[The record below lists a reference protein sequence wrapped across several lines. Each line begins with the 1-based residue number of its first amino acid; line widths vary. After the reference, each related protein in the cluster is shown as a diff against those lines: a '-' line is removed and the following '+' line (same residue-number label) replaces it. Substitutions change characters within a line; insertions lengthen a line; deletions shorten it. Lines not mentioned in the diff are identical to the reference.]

1 MAIQSNRLTVLLDV
15 DTMEAAYFKG
25 LNQINLNS
33 YLHNEFVVRPNK
45 NLLATETLWVAFKNT
60 GTTVNPIM
68 MTQRP
73 INEVEDIS
81 STTPNTPPP
90 ADTPPLSPYEYYI
103 PLPAAVMEVPGS
115 WNFSL
120 AVRVYDE
127 AGSEEFKEI
136 ATTSVYDFTI
146 SASLMPSSTSKYLS
160 DESAAALYQQALEMM
175 KQAPYIGENGHW
187 FEFDAETAKF
197 VDTGVDAHGIQG
209 ETGPKGDTG
218 PEGPQ
223 GPKGD
228 TGSQGPQGVQGP
240 KGDKGDKGD
249 TGPKGAVG
257 PQGPQGDKGPQG
269 EQGVQGIQGPI
280 GLTGATGPAGPQ
292 GLQGVQGVI
301 GPQGPIGPTGGQGP
315 KGDKGDTGNP
325 GATGPA
331 GPKGEKG
338 DKGDT
343 GDIGPQGLQGIQGV
357 QGAQGPKG
365 DKGDVGDTGATGAQG
380 PQGIQGPQ
388 GVVGPQG
395 PQGPQGIQGPK
406 GEKGDKGQNGND
418 FTIQGTVS
426 STASLPDNYTAADI
440 GKAWFVGTSVPRDVY
455 SWGYNEAGTLAWMN
469 QGTLQGPQGE
479 QGVQGPQGVQGIQG
493 PQGEQGQ
500 QGEQGVQGPQGE
512 KGDKGD
518 KGDTGE
524 QGPQG
529 LQGVQG
535 VQGEQG
541 PKGDKGDKGD
551 TGATPVISAT
561 VETLGE
567 GEAATVTKTG
577 TDAAPIFNFG
587 IPQGATGATGPMGA
601 TGPQGPVGATGPQ
614 GPQGERGP
622 QGATGATGPQGPQGP
637 QGAQGPQG
645 PKGEDG
651 TTLGLYWA
659 TVYGAQLPT
668 NFGNAVISFNFTT
681 FNGYDLNY
689 VGDALE
695 LGYILQETPINIY
708 KSSTD
713 FSRESSEM
721 DTSSFFAK
729 IYNGDGLADGKQ
741 IIKGRAK
748 IEMGEYKEY
757 DCLMFLFTKASLDDG
772 LALCLFS
779 EDYNTVYI
787 NTDVQL
793 NYHIPTAVC
802 FVGNTQV

>member
-380 PQGIQGPQ
+380 PQG
-388 GVVGPQG
+388 
-395 PQGPQGIQGPK
+395 
-406 GEKGDKGQNGND
+406 
-418 FTIQGTVS
+418 
-426 STASLPDNYTAADI
+426 
-440 GKAWFVGTSVPRDVY
+440 
-455 SWGYNEAGTLAWMN
+455 
-469 QGTLQGPQGE
+469 E

-695 LGYILQETPINIY
+695 LRYILQETPINIY

-793 NYHIPTAVC
+793 YYNIPTAVC